1 VPARVAVALSA
12 ELIRVNPQARAA
24 IAEAR
29 KRPPVAKGSPKLSDG
44 YDSQLE
50 REYAAVL
57 EAQRVAGEILWW
69 KHHAMRLRLAN
80 ETFYSTDFLVMLPS
94 HELELHECKGFIRES
109 ARVRVNVIAEMY
121 PFRVV
126 MVRAE
131 RYRGTYSN
139 WTYEVV

>member
-1 VPARVAVALSA
+1 
-12 ELIRVNPQARAA
+12 VNPQARAA

-29 KRPPVAKGSPKLSDG
+29 KRPPIAKGYPKLSDG

-69 KHHAMRLRLAN
+69 KHHAMRLRLA
-80 ETFYSTDFLVMLPS
+80 EGTYYSTDFLVMLPNY
-94 HELELHECKGFIRES
+94 ELELRETKGWLREA
-109 ARVRVNVIAEMY
+109 ARVRVKVIAEMY